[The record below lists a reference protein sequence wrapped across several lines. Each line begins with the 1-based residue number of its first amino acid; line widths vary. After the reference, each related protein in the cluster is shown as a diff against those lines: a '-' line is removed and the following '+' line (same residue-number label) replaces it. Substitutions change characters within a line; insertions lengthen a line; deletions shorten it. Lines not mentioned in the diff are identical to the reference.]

1 MSSGLQGFCCFMSTL
16 IQGRVVLFLDE
27 LNSVSG
33 TGNVELP
40 MNVLYVLQK
49 LTGGT
54 RTSVWLGGS
63 LRLEENLHLLGVLGR
78 SDLSVVGGHFD
89 CSSEVCLHRIRFYAG
104 KR

>member
-1 MSSGLQGFCCFMSTL
+1 M
-16 IQGRVVLFLDE
+16 
-27 LNSVSG
+27 NSVRG
-33 TGNVELP
+33 MWNVEFP

-63 LRLEENLHLLGVLGR
+63 LRLEENLHLLKVLGR
-78 SDLSVVGGHFD
+78 TGLSVVGGHFD
-89 CSSEVCLHRIRFYAG
+89 GSSEVCLHRIRFYAG